1 MSRAEEY
8 GIDLSKETRTIRR
21 MVTKFLA
28 EYLPVEDE
36 SEGSSTDLRDTID
49 AKFSSSTYDDLG
61 RVTELLEDVSPYW
74 AAREE
79 ADELDDENEDG
90 DATDQL

>member
-8 GIDLSKETRTIRR
+8 GIDLSKETSTIRR

-36 SEGSSTDLRDTID
+36 SESSATDLRDTLD
-49 AKFSSSTYDDLG
+49 SMFSSSTYDDLG

-74 AAREE
+74 AEREE
-79 ADELDDENEDG
+79 SDELNDDEEG
-90 DATDQL
+90 EAAEQL